1 MQEESSSCTKTSS
14 IEILDWNQCQCP
26 SSSTAMA
33 SIRRHSPHLHPAD
46 AELILQLA
54 EGGQKD
60 VMIQIVVERFDGYQ
74 TEKCYP
80 LIPSSPHNQEGQ
92 RVIQKM
98 WVYRCV
104 LKAGDQGLTACCSNL
119 WWGNEIP
126 KSWWHLVT
134 MFRILSLE
142 GSLWNLLSVFHSFL
156 DMFSSKAMNSPKE
169 SPVLFPHDLM
179 VGL

>member
-60 VMIQIVVERFDGYQ
+60 VMIQIVVERFDG
-74 TEKCYP
+74 
-80 LIPSSPHNQEGQ
+80 N
-92 RVIQKM
+92 
-98 WVYRCV
+98 
-104 LKAGDQGLTACCSNL
+104 
-119 WWGNEIP
+119 
-126 KSWWHLVT
+126 
-134 MFRILSLE
+134 
-142 GSLWNLLSVFHSFL
+142 
-156 DMFSSKAMNSPKE
+156 
-169 SPVLFPHDLM
+169 
-179 VGL
+179 